1 MKLRASVVLAL
12 SALAAGCAYHG
23 PRGSA
28 ETGPPL
34 RLANRT
40 PKSLCARELATL
52 GDGDGQAVR
61 TSPPPDTSKKGAAH
75 LPKRRVVLE
84 NRLPASYAILGLTL
98 PSNGALLRREAPE
111 AGQIGEVDGR
121 GARGE
126 VSVLVQAKRSGGLYD
141 YVGDCEVV
149 REYIEVPPWNQQRPA
164 AQGKVE
170 DLIVVVELAD
180 GRPMVHVAGVP
191 PTRSLIVE
199 PYSE

>member
-1 MKLRASVVLAL
+1 MRLGAYVLLAL
-12 SALAAGCAYHG
+12 SPLAVGCAY
-23 PRGSA
+23 PLARGSA
-28 ETGPPL
+28 ETSAPV
-34 RLANRT
+34 RSANRT

-52 GDGDGQAVR
+52 GDDDGGIVR
-61 TSPPPDTSKKGAAH
+61 RSPPPDTSKKDAAH
-75 LPKRRVVLE
+75 LPKRRVMLE
-84 NRLPASYAILGLTL
+84 NRLPGSYAILALTV
-98 PSNGALLRREAPE
+98 PSNNALIRREAPE

-149 REYIEVPPWNQQRPA
+149 REYIELPPWNQRPP

-180 GRPMVHVAGVP
+180 GRPMVHVTGVP
-191 PTRSLIVE
+191 PARGVMLE
-199 PYSE
+199 RYED